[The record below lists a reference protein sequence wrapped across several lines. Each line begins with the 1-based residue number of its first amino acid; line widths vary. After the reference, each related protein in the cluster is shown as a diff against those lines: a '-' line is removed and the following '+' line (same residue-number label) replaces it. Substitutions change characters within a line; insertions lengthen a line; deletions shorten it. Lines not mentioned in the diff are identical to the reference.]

1 MKYLYS
7 LLVLLI
13 LPLHNHGQIGGSST
27 YAFLSLPNSARIA
40 SLGGELNAF
49 ADGDLNLAFSN
60 PSLLAPGMS
69 GNLVANYVNYFA
81 DINYGYVSYARD
93 LEKKGMFAAGIN
105 YFNYGEFVEADET
118 GLITGTFKAADYAL
132 NIIYSRRIDSSF
144 TFGVNVKPIYSQYER
159 YASFGLAT
167 DLGITY
173 KSDNRLFAAAFVVRN
188 LGTQL
193 KGYTAKNH
201 EPLPLDIQ
209 FGISQKLEH
218 APFRFSLV
226 AHHLQKIDLT
236 YEKPGSE
243 QNEFNTFGEPDE
255 KSKFDEI
262 GDKIMRHFI
271 MGVEF
276 TPLQNF
282 YLRLGY
288 NYRRRQELKI
298 DSRVAMVGFS
308 WGFGIKISKFHVNY
322 GRATYHLAGASNH
335 FSISTSLSE
344 F

>member
-1 MKYLYS
+1 MKYFYS
-7 LLVLLI
+7 LLLLVLVSS
-13 LPLHNHGQIGGSST
+13 NVSGQIGGSST
-27 YAFLSLPNSARIA
+27 YAFLQLPNSARIA

-49 ADGDLNLAFSN
+49 ADDDLNLTFSN
-60 PSLLAPGMS
+60 PSLLNPEMS
-69 GNLVANYVNYFA
+69 GNLIANYVNYFA
-81 DINYGYVSYARD
+81 DINFGYVSYAHD
-93 LEKKGMFAAGIN
+93 LEKKGMFAAGMN
-105 YFNYGEFVEADET
+105 YFNYGDFIEADET

-132 NIIYSRRIDSSF
+132 NLLYSRRIDSSF
-144 TFGVNVKPIYSQYER
+144 TVGVNVKPIYSQYER
-159 YASFGLAT
+159 YASFGLAA

-173 KSDNRLFAAAFVVRN
+173 ASNNRLFAAALVIRN
-188 LGTQL
+188 LGTQI
-193 KGYTAKNH
+193 KGYTTKNY
-201 EPLPLDIQ
+201 ELLPLDIQ
-209 FGISQKLEH
+209 LGVSQKLEH

-226 AHHLQKIDLT
+226 AHHLQKIDLG
-236 YEKPGSE
+236 YKKPDSKV
-243 QNEFNTFGEPDE
+243 NEFNAFGESE
-255 KSKFDEI
+255 KKSELDEI

-276 TPLQNF
+276 TPLKNF
-282 YLRLGY
+282 YLRMGY

-335 FSISTSLSE
+335 FSISTSLTD